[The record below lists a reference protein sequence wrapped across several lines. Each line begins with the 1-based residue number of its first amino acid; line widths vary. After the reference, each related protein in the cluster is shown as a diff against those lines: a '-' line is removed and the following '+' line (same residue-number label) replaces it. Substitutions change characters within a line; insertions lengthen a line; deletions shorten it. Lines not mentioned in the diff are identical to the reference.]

1 MTLSDLKVPQAL
13 SGSAQ
18 ILRSASG
25 LAGTKSIVQWERPG
39 GGFLAYGAPDHH
51 TLSVYLKGG
60 SGVRQLLGPK
70 RSSPAGEGRGSSDAI
85 CILPRDYETA
95 WTNDSYVS
103 MFHIYFG
110 QAELEVLMGQKI
122 GQLEP
127 VVFGRDPLAQSMV
140 RNLILEL
147 DWSAGAD
154 RLSLEYAILA
164 LLARLKA
171 VKPWGARAS
180 ALSAAQVRQI
190 EDAMQSAPGA
200 AHSIS
205 ELAAFLEV
213 SPRHFA
219 RCFKAATGLTPG
231 QRLRQIRV
239 AHAREL
245 IKAGEE
251 LAEVAIDCG
260 YSSQSHLT
268 AQFKAET
275 GITPGAFRRNE
286 AACRRRGFE
295 G

>member
-1 MTLSDLKVPQAL
+1 M
-13 SGSAQ
+13 
-18 ILRSASG
+18 RSASG

-60 SGVRQLLGPK
+60 SGVRQLLGTK
-70 RSSPAGEGRGSSDAI
+70 QSSPVGKGRGSSSAI

-95 WTNDSYVS
+95 WTNDAYVS

-110 QAELEVLMGQKI
+110 QAELESLMGQKVETL
-122 GQLEP
+122 QP
-127 VVFGRDPLAQSMV
+127 VVFGRDHVAQAMV

-147 DWSAGAD
+147 DWNADAD
-154 RLSLEYAILA
+154 RLSLEHAVLS

-171 VKPWGARAS
+171 VKPWGARATGGLSS
-180 ALSAAQVRQI
+180 AQLRRIDDIMQ
-190 EDAMQSAPGA
+190 DAPAA

-205 ELAAFLEV
+205 ELAAQLDC

-231 QRLRQIRV
+231 QRLRQIRI

-245 IKAGEE
+245 IKAGQG

-260 YSSQSHLT
+260 FSSQSHLT

-275 GITPGAFRRNE
+275 GTTPGAFRRG
-286 AACRRRGFE
+286 ASD
-295 G
+295 